1 MKIYIDCGTHLGEG
15 ITAHVK
21 EWDIDRS
28 WRIIGFEANPYTY
41 EKLIEIKAAGGYS
54 DRFEWLSFPNLELH
68 QKAVWVKDGVTNFGC
83 AEYKLNENS
92 DEKVIQ
98 FIESHNRLVSDGTL
112 IADHVFHPNPIDG
125 ASSLYPKAMHKFLNK
140 HGDPVQ
146 KTIEYSREVETS
158 CVDFSNFLELNT
170 KENDEVYCK
179 MDIERAEFRVLER
192 CIKKGTI
199 KRIKILDIEWHDYG
213 NFFYRLRKLRIIFS
227 LKRAG
232 VELRSWK

>member
-1 MKIYIDCGTHLGEG
+1 LGEG
-15 ITAHVK
+15 ITAHIND
-21 EWDIDRS
+21 WNIDRS
-28 WRIIGFEANPYTY
+28 WKIIGFEANPFTY
-41 EKLIEIKAAGGYS
+41 QQLLEIKAAGDFS
-54 DRFEWLSFPNLELH
+54 QRFEWLSFPNLELH
-68 QKAVWVKDGVTNFGC
+68 QKAVWVKDGVINFGC
-83 AEYKLNENS
+83 AEYNLAGNTNP
-92 DEKVIQ
+92 KVVEFIQ
-98 FIESHNRLVSDGTL
+98 SHNQLVSEGTL

-125 ASSLYPKAMHKFLNK
+125 ASSLYPKAMYKFLNK

-146 KTIEYSREVETS
+146 KTIKYSQEVETS